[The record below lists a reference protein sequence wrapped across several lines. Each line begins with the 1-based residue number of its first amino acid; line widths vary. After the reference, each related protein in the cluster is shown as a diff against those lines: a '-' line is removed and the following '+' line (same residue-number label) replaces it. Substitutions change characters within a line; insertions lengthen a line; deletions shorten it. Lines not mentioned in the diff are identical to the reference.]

1 MIFARE
7 RENLDLRG
15 ENLRIAINGFGR
27 MGRSIARVALQ
38 NPDIELVG
46 INDVSSW
53 EVLSYL
59 FSHDTTHRKLPH
71 TLALEGNTLYIDN
84 TPISL
89 YSHSN
94 PQELDFGEVD
104 VVIESS
110 GRFLTQELTSHHLS
124 KGAKRVILSAPSLD
138 DTPTFVLGVNATDYQ
153 GEPIISNASCTTN
166 ALAPICKII
175 DTHLGIE
182 SGILSTIHSYT
193 NDQNLL
199 DNAHRSDFRRSRCAG
214 LNIIPT
220 STGSA
225 KALHRVLPNLKG
237 KMHGHSLRVPVADV
251 SMVDLAL
258 KVGKKTTQEEL
269 NALFGEYI
277 QGEMKG
283 ILGFDE
289 EFRVSSDFIGNPL
302 SSIIAKDL
310 SFVLQDNHLKIMA
323 WYDNEWGYANRIIE
337 MARLI
342 CE

>member
-1 MIFARE
+1 MRV
-7 RENLDLRG
+7 
-15 ENLRIAINGFGR
+15 AINGFGR
-27 MGRSIARVALQ
+27 MGRSIARVIFQ
-38 NPDIELVG
+38 SQDIELVG
-46 INDVSSW
+46 INDISNW
-53 EVLSYL
+53 EVLHYL
-59 FSHDTTHRKLPH
+59 LQNDSVHRRGEFQ
-71 TLALEGNTLYIDN
+71 TRMEGSVLYVNN
-84 TPISL
+84 TPIKLFS
-89 YSHSN
+89 SPN
-94 PQELDFGEVD
+94 PEKLDFGEVD

-138 DTPTFVLGVNATDYQ
+138 DTPTFVLGVNADQYQ

-175 DTHLGIE
+175 DKHLGIE

-258 KVGKKTTQEEL
+258 RVSKKTNQEEL
-269 NALFGEYI
+269 NALFESYI
-277 QGEMKG
+277 QTEMRG

-310 SFVLQDNHLKIMA
+310 SFVLQENHLKIMA
-323 WYDNEWGYANRIIE
+323 WYDNEWGYANRIVE